1 MLCLGIE
8 SSCDETALALVR
20 DGVLLGQT
28 LKSQIDLHALFG
40 GVVPELASRE
50 HGRVIGPLYDQL
62 LKECRVDPQEI
73 DCLAVTRGPGL
84 LGSLLVGIAF
94 AKALALTLQKPV
106 LGINHLRAHML
117 AVGLEKEIPFPALG
131 LLVSGGH
138 THIYHIT
145 SPLDFRLLGRSID
158 DAAGEAVD
166 KFGKMLGLPYPAGKY
181 IDRFSR
187 EGEIRP
193 NLFPRPYLDN
203 DNCDFSFSGLK
214 TAAYNLLEKRPE
226 LRFTTG
232 TDAQGAPPALPPG
245 EIGSELA
252 GLCASFQAAV
262 ADTLRLKL
270 ERALGQLREQR
281 EEGARVESILLA
293 GGVAANSAVRAGIG
307 ALAEKNSLPLLVPS
321 AALCTDN
328 AAMVAYTGEVL
339 HRLGLCHDLAFSA
352 VPRGEQ
358 VPDDYGKFLRYSEG

>member
-28 LKSQIDLHALFG
+28 LKSQIDVHALFG

-50 HGRVIGPLYDQL
+50 HGRLIGPLYDQL
-62 LKECRVDPQEI
+62 LAECGVSAEDI
-73 DCLAVTRGPGL
+73 DCIAVTRGPGL

-94 AKALALTLQKPV
+94 AKSLSLALQKPV
-106 LGINHLRAHML
+106 LGINHLHAHLL
-117 AVGLEKEIPFPALG
+117 AAGLENDIPFPALG

-138 THIYHIT
+138 THIYHIA
-145 SPLDFRLLGRSID
+145 SPLHFRLLGRSID
-158 DAAGEAVD
+158 DAAGEAID

-181 IDRFSR
+181 IDLFSR
-187 EGEIRP
+187 GGEAVTH
-193 NLFPRPYLDN
+193 LFPRPYLDN

-226 LRFTTG
+226 LRFNSG
-232 TDAQGAPPALPPG
+232 MDAPVLPAG
-245 EIGSELA
+245 DVGRELS

-262 ADTLRLKL
+262 AETLRLKL
-270 ERALGQLREQR
+270 ARALGQLRDKTR
-281 EEGARVESILLA
+281 EEGAPAPRVASLLLA
-293 GGVAANSAVRAGIG
+293 GGVAANSAVRAGIR
-307 ALAEKNSLPLLVPS
+307 ALAEKNGLPLLAPS

-328 AAMVAYTGEVL
+328 AAMVAYAGLVL
-339 HRLGLCHDLAFSA
+339 HQLGLCHDLSFPA

-358 VPDDYGKFLRYSEG
+358 VPDDYGRFLRYSES